1 MRSSWATLAAVLLAL
16 FALHGCG
23 RFNFSRAPAS
33 GPWFATRLCGI
44 AVDNKAK
51 VARLRLQLDVLRPLP
66 RGALVETEF
75 VNPLDR
81 SVLAVNRAATGNER
95 IIELVSP
102 PFDQVRPLG
111 YETVTRV
118 YASNDR
124 RKTLGTYKYV
134 CESLVDDRELG
145 PQFR

>member
-1 MRSSWATLAAVLLAL
+1 MRSAWRVQAAVLLAL
-16 FALHGCG
+16 LALHGCG
-23 RFNFSRAPAS
+23 RFSFSRAPAS
-33 GPWFATRLCGI
+33 GPWFSTKLCGI
-44 AVDNKAK
+44 VVDNKAK
-51 VARLRLQLDVLRPLP
+51 VASLRLQLEVLRPLP
-66 RGALVETEF
+66 RGALIETEF

-81 SVLAVNRAATGNER
+81 SVLAVNRAATGSER

-102 PFDQVRPLG
+102 PFDQVRAVG
-111 YETVTRV
+111 YETLTRV

>member
-1 MRSSWATLAAVLLAL
+1 MRGSWQILVLALLAT
-16 FALHGCG
+16 AVLHGCG
-23 RFNFSRAPAS
+23 RFSFSRAPGS
-33 GPWFATRLCGI
+33 GPWFSTKLCGI

-51 VARLRLQLDVLRPLP
+51 VASLRLQLEVLRPLP
-66 RGALVETEF
+66 RGALIETEF
-75 VNPLDR
+75 VNPIDR
-81 SVLAVNRAATGNER
+81 SVLAVSRAATGNER

-102 PFDQVRPLG
+102 PFDQLRAVG

-118 YASNDR
+118 YASSER
-124 RKTLGTYKYV
+124 RKALGTHKYV